1 MLHSINNKEQ
11 ILQLLNTD
19 QDNFLFTA
27 NNIRKNHCGESFEPC
42 AIFNGKCGKCSEDC
56 AFCAQSIHNCAQIEE
71 FPLVSPAKLLAGAKI
86 AAEQGVLRYSIVTS
100 GHGLS
105 NREVEQ
111 LCLVYRAIKEQTNL
125 KLCASHGL
133 LELKQLIMLKEAG
146 VSRYHCNLETSRS
159 FFPQICTTH
168 NYNEK
173 ISTIKIAQKAGL
185 EVCSGGIFGLG
196 ESIEDRID
204 MAFELRGLNIKS
216 VPINILVP
224 IKGTKSAANPPLD
237 YEEIMLS
244 VAATRLVLPNAVI
257 RLAGGRNNLPDKGAK
272 LFLCGANA
280 AICGDMLTTKGVN
293 IQEDFKMI
301 AELGWDVKLL

>member
-224 IKGTKSAANPPLD
+224 IKGTKSAANHLLD